1 MTTVVLVRPY
11 VLIAPK
17 SDTTQA
23 HSMDS
28 VARPTF
34 IGFLAWIE
42 R

>member
-1 MTTVVLVRPY
+1 MTTVGMGRPCM
-11 VLIAPK
+11 LIAPNR
-17 SDTTQA
+17 DATQA

-28 VARPTF
+28 VTRPTF